1 MQGLG
6 WYHGGLVAPKE
17 QLRGADI
24 AHDAWL
30 GEAAICALAH
40 MVFACVCMSINS
52 HLYYDILHIIIY
64 NL

>member
-1 MQGLG
+1 M
-6 WYHGGLVAPKE
+6 APKE

-30 GEAAICALAH
+30 GEAASCALAH